1 MSESFKVKGR
11 MNFDVSILW
20 LCMIPIGSSLGQMAE
35 TQEGLPDVV
44 PEQPV
49 TDVGKCLLFINP
61 TCQPIKQLPSHRVTT
76 QDLTLMLCNRRFM
89 FLFHTLLLHCNSI
102 FECLSSLIVP
112 VVETDHHEGTKH

>member
-1 MSESFKVKGR
+1 

-44 PEQPV
+44 PEHPGADVGPEQPV
-49 TDVGKCLLFINP
+49 TDVGKCLSFINP